1 LHYLH
6 RYYMLQVRLKFA
18 SGNNQKMLTIINRY
32 IFREI
37 LFPFFMCLFIFT
49 FVLLMGKILQ
59 LMDLMINKGVSI
71 IDITK
76 LILYLLPTFLLITI
90 PISLLISILIALG
103 RLSADSEI
111 VMMKASGISL
121 YQMLLPIGA
130 ASLCALILTA
140 VVGVVGAPYGNY
152 ATRNLVF
159 DIAKKK
165 ASVGIK
171 EKIFND
177 DFHGLVLY
185 AEKIPVHGNFM
196 EGVFISDNR
205 LIKEPTTIIAQK
217 GYLVSNPESMT
228 ITLRLKNGSTHTV
241 DSNFKSYKTMDFSSY
256 DINLDLSAPISGEKS
271 TVAMADKK
279 SKEMS
284 FLELAQR
291 ARNLQSG
298 DPIRRQLI
306 IELNKKMTIPLS
318 CIIFGILGI
327 PLGIGQVRSGKSRG
341 FTTGLFVITIYYV
354 LQLSGEALGETG
366 NVAPALG
373 AWAPNIILGVVG
385 IYMLLMAT
393 RERPLRIDFVTP
405 IIHRIVML
413 ANRGKTGT
421 GQTRHR

>member
-1 LHYLH
+1 
-6 RYYMLQVRLKFA
+6 MLQVHWKFA
-18 SGNNQKMLTIINRY
+18 SGNNQKMFTIINRY

-37 LFPFFMCLFIFT
+37 LFPFLMCLFIFT

-111 VMMKASGISL
+111 IIMKSSGISL

-140 VVGVVGAPYGNY
+140 VIGVVGAPYGNY

-185 AEKIPVHGNFM
+185 AEKIPVHGDFM

-228 ITLRLKNGSTHTV
+228 ITLRLKNGSTHAV
-241 DSNFKSYKTMDFSSY
+241 DSNFKSHKIMDFSSY
-256 DINLDLSAPISGEKS
+256 DINLDLSAPISEKKS
-271 TVAMADKK
+271 AVATADKK

-291 ARNLQSG
+291 ARNLQSD
-298 DPIRRQLI
+298 DPIHRQLI
-306 IELNKKMTIPLS
+306 IELNKKVTIPLS

-327 PLGIGQVRSGKSRG
+327 PLGIGQVRTGKSRG
-341 FTTGLFVITIYYV
+341 FTIGLLVITIYYV

-366 NVAPALG
+366 KVAPVLG
-373 AWAPNIILGVVG
+373 AWAPNVILGAVG
-385 IYMLLMAT
+385 IYMLLTAA
-393 RERPLRIDFVTP
+393 RERPSRIDFVTP
-405 IIHRIVML
+405 IISRIVTVTK
-413 ANRGKTGT
+413 RGKTGT
-421 GQTRHR
+421 DQSHRRK

>member
-1 LHYLH
+1 
-6 RYYMLQVRLKFA
+6 MF
-18 SGNNQKMLTIINRY
+18 TIINKY

-111 VMMKASGISL
+111 IIMKSSGISL
-121 YQMLLPIGA
+121 YQMLFPIGA

-140 VVGVVGAPYGNY
+140 VMGIVGAPYGNY

-171 EKIFND
+171 EKVFND
-177 DFHGLVLY
+177 DFYGLVLY
-185 AEKIPVHGNFM
+185 AEKIPAHGDFM

-241 DSNFKSYKTMDFSSY
+241 DSNFKSYKIMDFSSY
-256 DINLDLSAPISGEKS
+256 DINLDLSAPMSGEK
-271 TVAMADKK
+271 TATAIIDKK

-284 FLELAQR
+284 FFELVQMAQKLPSD
-291 ARNLQSG
+291 N
-298 DPIRRQLI
+298 PIRRQLVL
-306 IELNKKMTIPLS
+306 ELNKKVTIPLS
-318 CIIFGILGI
+318 CIIFGMLGI
-327 PLGIGQVRSGKSRG
+327 PLGMGQVRSGKSRG
-341 FTTGLFVITIYYV
+341 FTIGLFVITIYYV

-366 NVAPALG
+366 KVAPALG
-373 AWAPNIILGVVG
+373 AWTPDIILGLVG
-385 IYMLLMAT
+385 IYMLLMAA
-393 RERPLRIDFVTP
+393 RERPPRIDFVTP
-405 IIHRIVML
+405 IINRIVMF
-413 ANRGKTGT
+413 ANRRKAGT
-421 GQTRHR
+421 DQTHH